1 MEADEL
7 TTSILDDVFFII
19 KKCVKR
25 AIGKLTATLGT
36 CTHQTPAGLKKW
48 KYYYCGPKIAR
59 FGHFLH

>member
-36 CTHQTPAGLKKW
+36 YSPAGLKKW
-48 KYYYCGPKIAR
+48 KY
-59 FGHFLH
+59 

>member
-25 AIGKLTATLGT
+25 AIGKAHSYSWYLYS
-36 CTHQTPAGLKKW
+36 PAGFEKVEILVL
-48 KYYYCGPKIAR
+48 R
-59 FGHFLH
+59 S